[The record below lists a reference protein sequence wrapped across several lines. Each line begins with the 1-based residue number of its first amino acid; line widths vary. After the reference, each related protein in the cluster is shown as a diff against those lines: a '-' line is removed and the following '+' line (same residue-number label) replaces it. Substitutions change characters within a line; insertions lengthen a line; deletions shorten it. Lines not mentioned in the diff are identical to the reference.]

1 MDQLDADL
9 HGKILSNLNPRD
21 IARAG
26 GANKALRT
34 ASRSEFHSIVNNPHL
49 THVAERYKTKLR
61 APKVGGLTV
70 KESFEDFPEK
80 NRFGQGTQFRSE
92 QVVDVG
98 GGQTRMLGDGART
111 FAGSSLKYYIDHHL
125 EDRVGRVIDRGR

>member
-1 MDQLDADL
+1 MDKLDADL

-34 ASRSEFHSIVNNPHL
+34 ASHNEFHSIVNSPHL
-49 THVAERYKTKLR
+49 ARVAERYKGKLL
-61 APKVGGLTV
+61 APKVDGLTV
-70 KESFEDFPEK
+70 KESLEDLPEK

-92 QVVDVG
+92 QAVDVG
-98 GGQTRMLGDGART
+98 GGQSQMLGGGART
-111 FAGSSLKYYIDHHL
+111 FAGRGLKYYIDHHL
-125 EDRVGRVIDRGR
+125 EDRVGRAIDRGR